1 MNKQTKRN
9 KTKRRR
15 NTTKRRR
22 NKTYRRRNRRN
33 NYKRNLSEFIPGNKG
48 KGLFSIPEKII
59 LLTKRSNKIITKI
72 TITVNSKN
80 FIFELTID
88 LNCKIF
94 LLSLKLSHRK
104 NANKK

>member
-9 KTKRRR
+9 KTKRLR

-48 KGLFSIPEKII
+48 KGLFSIPEKQQSFKII
-59 LLTKRSNKIITKI
+59 LDNNNHKQFGNIIPGLR
-72 TITVNSKN
+72 
-80 FIFELTID
+80 EM
-88 LNCKIF
+88 
-94 LLSLKLSHRK
+94 
-104 NANKK
+104 

>member
-22 NKTYRRRNRRN
+22 N

-48 KGLFSIPEKII
+48 QGLFSIPEKQ
-59 LLTKRSNKIITKI
+59 KPFKIIVDNNNHKQFGNI
-72 TITVNSKN
+72 IPGLR
-80 FIFELTID
+80 EM
-88 LNCKIF
+88 
-94 LLSLKLSHRK
+94 
-104 NANKK
+104 

>member
-48 KGLFSIPEKII
+48 KGLFSIPEKQQSFKII
-59 LLTKRSNKIITKI
+59 LDNNNHKQFGNIIPGLR
-72 TITVNSKN
+72 
-80 FIFELTID
+80 EM
-88 LNCKIF
+88 
-94 LLSLKLSHRK
+94 
-104 NANKK
+104 